1 MTVMSR
7 TVRNTL
13 AGAAVSVLTV
23 GLATAPAN
31 ADHGHDNPCKPKRTH
46 CKFKAKSN
54 LKAVPYD
61 EGGRNAKAT
70 IKGFRGG
77 GKYVAQFQSYDEVLY
92 LRDDNADNHKALV
105 KVRYYGP
112 GGPYKYR
119 YKTSSS
125 RAIQLGS
132 DNDLTENKRIKIK
145 LCIDH
150 HRCTKWAKAW
160 T

>member
-1 MTVMSR
+1 MSKTR
-7 TVRNTL
+7 TVRNAL
-13 AGAAVSVLTV
+13 AGTAVSVLAV
-23 GLATAPAN
+23 GLVAAPAQ
-31 ADHGHDNPCKPKRTH
+31 ADHGHDNPCKPSRVH

-54 LKAVPYD
+54 LSAVPSD
-61 EGGRNAKAT
+61 QGGRNART
-70 IKGFRGG
+70 RITGFRGG
-77 GKYVAQFQSYDEVLY
+77 GKYAADFQAYDEVLY
-92 LRDDNADNHKALV
+92 LRDDNADSHKALV

-119 YKTSSS
+119 YKTGSS

-150 HRCTKWAKAW
+150 HGCTKWAKAY